1 MISRH
6 TFGAL
11 TLGLVLAQGCAKSE
25 PPTPAAEPA
34 PTPVASEAPVAPPPS
49 PEPAPVA
56 EIPTEEDFEEEAGRE
71 LTATNLDA
79 QLDAL
84 EKEIQ
89 SE

>member
-6 TFGAL
+6 TLGAL
-11 TLGLVLAQGCAKSE
+11 TLSLVLAQGCAKSE
-25 PPTPAAEPA
+25 PPAPAAEPT
-34 PTPVASEAPVAPPPS
+34 PTPVASVAPVAPPPS
-49 PEPAPVA
+49 PEPVA

-71 LTATNLDA
+71 LTAANLDA

>member
-1 MISRH
+1 MTGRH
-6 TFGAL
+6 AFGAL
-11 TLGLVLAQGCAKSE
+11 TLAFVLAQGCAKSE
-25 PPTPAAEPA
+25 PPPPAAELAPAPVASAAPAAPAPSPA
-34 PTPVASEAPVAPPPS
+34 PTPE
-49 PEPAPVA
+49 A

-71 LTATNLDA
+71 LTATNLEA

>member
-1 MISRH
+1 VNGRH
-6 TFGAL
+6 ALGAFAL
-11 TLGLVLAQGCAKSE
+11 LIAFGCAKSE
-25 PPTPAAEPA
+25 PPPPPAAEPA
-34 PTPVASEAPVAPPPS
+34 PPPVASVAPAPPPPS
-49 PEPAPVA
+49 PAATAAA

-71 LTATNLDA
+71 LTATNLEA